1 MDSVDLFNLVAK
13 ELNASGFLIVD
24 SDDLD
29 CVTFDSEVSA
39 HKLNVIS
46 LVLDLNQ
53 ATNKFIAVN
62 ALSNLK
68 RQ

>member
-1 MDSVDLFNLVAK
+1 MDPVDLFNLVAK

-24 SDDLD
+24 SDDFD
-29 CVTFDSEVSA
+29 CVAFDSEVSA